1 MRSIGLWLAAALC
14 CGIVQAQVPHKIN
27 YQGYLTNPGGTAPVS
42 ATVQMQFKL
51 YTAASG
57 PDAPLYAETQSV
69 TATNGVFNV
78 IIGAGTS
85 IPGSVL
91 FDQPYYLGVTVGTD
105 AEMTP
110 RQPVA
115 ASAYAIRAASAESLA
130 ASAMV
135 PAAQIAGT
143 ITSAM
148 TGTGAAQF
156 VGTVQGPNDS
166 IPPGMAFTIDNQ
178 VFNSIPA
185 AIVAAAGNGGTVFTL
200 GATGTYALDYEMSLA
215 AAGSVGIY
223 RGPAA
228 PALSVDSASIAGAA
242 TAATWIH
249 GRTLIVVGDS
259 PVVFAVSPVVGTASV
274 ISAGTA
280 VGSYLIRLTVLK
292 IS

>member
-166 IPPGMAFTIDNQ
+166 VPPGMAFTIDNQ

-249 GRTLIVVGDS
+249 GRTLIVVGGS

-280 VGSYLIRLTVLK
+280 VGFYLIRLTVLK
-292 IS
+292 IA